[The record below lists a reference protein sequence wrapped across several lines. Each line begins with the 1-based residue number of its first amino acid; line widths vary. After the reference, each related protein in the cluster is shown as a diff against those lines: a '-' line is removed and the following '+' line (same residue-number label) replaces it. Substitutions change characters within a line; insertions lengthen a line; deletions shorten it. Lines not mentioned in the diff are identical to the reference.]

1 MFVTYPD
8 VRYLS
13 GCSLPIRIVITYPDV
28 QCLEV
33 ARLISGRRVACPPA
47 VRATSFARRVDALSD
62 QAPQAT
68 RRPPGGGA
76 RPALPSHGHSS
87 FARNSSEDVSNIEIR
102 SLKLR
107 GFRAVAE

>member
-1 MFVTYPD
+1 MFV
-8 VRYLS
+8 
-13 GCSLPIRIVITYPDV
+13 TYPDV

-68 RRPPGGGA
+68 LEGSGFFGP
-76 RPALPSHGHSS
+76 
-87 FARNSSEDVSNIEIR
+87 FV
-102 SLKLR
+102 LR
-107 GFRAVAE
+107 GLF